1 MGKKKTPEEI
11 YKFYVSNLRTIDV
24 AIKRIVLTLR
34 DAISRDDKKTIDVFV
49 RLYAFLL
56 GAWIECRLKKLLFEE
71 IGFDDNERKKII
83 AIESQLSQWKE
94 VIKLA
99 FYKHYVPAKNPPESE
114 AKLDHQTLKN
124 LLPKSEAKHFQELM
138 DLLDDE
144 IDPVMRV
151 RNNLAHGQWA
161 YPLNHRG
168 DEIAQKEMD
177 ILQNENILSLQF
189 KKRLVSHIADMIH
202 DLVVSPPTFERDFDK
217 HFKNIEETRRDLK
230 NSSYDSYTQK
240 MRDKYQRGKLRRNSQ
255 KQN

>member
-11 YKFYVSNLRTIDV
+11 YKFHVSNLRTIDV

-99 FYKHYVPAKNPPESE
+99 FYKHYVAAKNPPESE
-114 AKLDHQTLKN
+114 AKY
-124 LLPKSEAKHFQELM
+124 FQEL
-138 DLLDDE
+138 
-144 IDPVMRV
+144 
-151 RNNLAHGQWA
+151 
-161 YPLNHRG
+161 
-168 DEIAQKEMD
+168 
-177 ILQNENILSLQF
+177 
-189 KKRLVSHIADMIH
+189 
-202 DLVVSPPTFERDFDK
+202 
-217 HFKNIEETRRDLK
+217 IEETRRDLK

-240 MRDKYQRGKLRRNSQ
+240 MRDKYQRGKL
-255 KQN
+255 